1 MGTYRK
7 PSSRSPGC
15 LSVRRWRP
23 LVAGS
28 PSVKSVVKQLWRDT
42 LDVVFP
48 RSCVHCR
55 GLVEGGGLRH
65 LCATCERTL
74 PIVEAPHCTTCG
86 HPFHGE
92 MLANRLCEHCETLVP
107 EFGEGKTAILLKG
120 PGRALIHALKYHHGL
135 HVLEDI
141 TTLMRRTPGYAA
153 HLRGAVLVPV
163 PLHPRKLRARGW
175 NPAALLAR
183 PVAGALG
190 VPLQTR
196 WLQRVRETAVQA
208 GLSRDARLA
217 NVRGAFQARPAPPSR
232 VLLIDDVRTTG
243 ATLLEAAACLEAV
256 GHTVSTLSFAWALQ
270 EEDAHGGGQA
280 SEATAS

>member
-1 MGTYRK
+1 M
-7 PSSRSPGC
+7 
-15 LSVRRWRP
+15 LSTFFSGLLELLAPAECPACGLPDLAREDGAGLCPACVPLLEQAPKDRRPPAAHAALWLYQGP
-23 LVAGS
+23 LADAIRRF
-28 PSVKSVVKQLWRDT
+28 KYADQRQLLRHFAPLLT
-42 LDVVFP
+42 AAAP
-48 RSCVHCR
+48 AYA
-55 GLVEGGGLRH
+55 GLV
-65 LCATCERTL
+65 
-74 PIVEAPHCTTCG
+74 
-86 HPFHGE
+86 
-92 MLANRLCEHCETLVP
+92 
-107 EFGEGKTAILLKG
+107 
-120 PGRALIHALKYHHGL
+120 
-135 HVLEDI
+135 D
-141 TTLMRRTPGYAA
+141 
-153 HLRGAVLVPV
+153 AVVPV